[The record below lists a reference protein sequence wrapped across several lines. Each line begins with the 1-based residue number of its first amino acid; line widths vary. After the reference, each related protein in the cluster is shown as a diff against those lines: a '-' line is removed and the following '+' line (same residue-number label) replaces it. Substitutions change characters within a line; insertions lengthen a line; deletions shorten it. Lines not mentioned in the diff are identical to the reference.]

1 MSETIAS
8 QIKDLGPLNLKLSPF
23 ANGKYKL
30 PDNTI
35 LKVRDGKYEHV
46 GHRDK
51 KKQRKLLK
59 MQEDHL
65 RGLLQ
70 LPGYGSHKMKR
81 LSKMNKIELA
91 NLMNPKPTVYFLWA
105 WIDSAYEQKAKKI
118 KSLMKKATI
127 LDNTRRRPHNEQRR
141 TS

>member
-1 MSETIAS
+1 MSETIAN
-8 QIKDLGPLNLKLSPF
+8 QIKELGPLNLKLSPF

-35 LKVRDGKYEHV
+35 LKVRNGKYEHI

-70 LPGYGSHKMKR
+70 LPGYGSYKMKR

-91 NLMNPKPTVYFLWA
+91 NLMNPKPVVYFLWA
-105 WIDSAYEQKAKKI
+105 WIEGAYDQKAKKI
-118 KSLMKKATI
+118 KSLMKKATVFET
-127 LDNTRRRPHNEQRR
+127 TRKGFRNERK
-141 TS
+141 S